1 MNLRSAAFAV
11 LMLLHLAAIGAVYAV
26 AMPML
31 LCARALIVVC
41 TEATRRPIRAAL
53 LLGLLAWAAWFWM
66 TWSLT

>member
-1 MNLRSAAFAV
+1 MKRAAF
-11 LMLLHLAAIGAVYAV
+11 LTLAALQLVAIGVVYAV

-31 LCARALIVVC
+31 LGARGLIVVC

-53 LLGLLAWAAWFWM
+53 LIGLLAWATWFWT